1 MISILALFVLNKT
14 PQCVPDLVSDHLSVQ
29 PGSQFQ
35 VALRLK
41 IAPEWHVYW
50 KNPGESGIPP
60 TIDWQLPNG
69 WKAGEI
75 TWPIPFERRS
85 AGITTYNYANTVLL
99 VVPIHV
105 PKGAN
110 LGTAT
115 LGARASWLVCREKC
129 LPGSEKLSLHITV
142 GQDKEDP
149 QFVRAFSQVRRPVG
163 SLGWKLFASRQEN
176 DISFSIEPPQS
187 PEGGELPQGTKFF
200 PADTFIDP
208 SAPQP
213 MTTENRHYSLK
224 LQISAYAESS
234 TRRLQGLL
242 VAPLGKRF
250 PGGSEAITI
259 DVPVQGNK
267 P

>member
-1 MISILALFVLNKT
+1 VISILALFVLNKT

-29 PGSQFQ
+29 PGSQFR

-60 TIDWQLPNG
+60 SIDWQLPTG

-75 TWPIPFERRS
+75 MWPIPFERRA
-85 AGITTYNYANTVLL
+85 AGITTYNYSNEVLL
-99 VVPIHV
+99 VVPIQV
-105 PKGAN
+105 PKGAK

-115 LGARASWLVCREKC
+115 LQASASWLVCREKC
-129 LPGSEKLSLHITV
+129 LPGSEKLSLRVTV
-142 GQDKEDP
+142 GQNKEYLKYV
-149 QFVRAFSQVRRPVG
+149 QAFSQLRRPAG
-163 SLGWKLFASRQEN
+163 IQDWKLSSQRQKN
-176 DISFSIEPPQS
+176 NVSLFIELPES
-187 PEGGELPQGTKFF
+187 PLAGELPQGTKFF
-200 PADTFIDP
+200 PVDTFIDP

-213 MTTENRHYSLK
+213 MTSDNRHYSLK

-234 TRRLQGLL
+234 THRLQGLL
-242 VAPLGKRF
+242 VAPPGKKF
-250 PGGSEAITI
+250 PGGCEAVTI
-259 DVPVQGNK
+259 DVPIHENK